1 MQTSHA
7 RAALLRAG
15 LILGTTPFAAPLPVC
30 AVIDRD
36 FNQQS
41 DLWQLRY
48 DTGNLAA
55 SADEDGDGFS
65 NYAEALAG
73 TDPLSAGSAPRLAI
87 APGTAGVLDLR
98 WDSLAGKRYELF
110 AASSL
115 AGGGNWA
122 SAGVFAGVGGVDS
135 VPFAP
140 AGLGAGFF
148 RLAVG
153 DIDSDG
159 DGLVDWEERQ
169 IGFDPQRANT
179 EGFGS
184 ATVTDF
190 TRVNTALGLL
200 NTVTVA
206 ALDPVMDENWPDAG
220 VVAVRRTGNLDP
232 IVVNFTVTGTAAPGV
247 DYTGPASGSVALG
260 LGVDE
265 VWLSFVPRAD
275 ALAEAAETIVVT
287 ITKGYNYA
295 AGAANTATLALADS
309 PAGAVSE
316 KEAVRFLAQAAF
328 GADSAE
334 LARVRQLGIAGWIDD
349 QLARPAQLHLPLVQQ
364 WQTEIAAASPGTN
377 ATSTERTEVW
387 WRRALQRGAA
397 ADPLRQRVAHA
408 LGQILVVSDRASALE
423 ATPRGVASYQDTLLT
438 HAFGNYRDLLRAVS
452 LHPAMGLYLS
462 HLRNRKAD
470 PARNRYPDENYA
482 REIMQ
487 LFSIGLWQLAPDG
500 SRVLDGAG
508 QPIPTY
514 DNNHIA
520 ALARV
525 FTGLSYSRRFVSATD
540 ITEVAATGFL
550 DGNGLAWYP
559 MRGFDAYHDLEP
571 KTLPGDTTL
580 PARTAS
586 SPDTGAATLADV
598 DAAVEVLAAH
608 PNVGPFLGRQL
619 IQRLVTSNPSPA
631 YIGRVAAV
639 FANNGAGVRGD
650 LGAVVRTILLDPEA
664 RDAAR
669 LAGPAQGLQREP
681 YLRYVALVRALGTVP
696 ADGRYRG
703 FRSLDGDFLQ
713 RPLSAPSVFNFYSP
727 DYRPLGPLQDA
738 GLVAPEFQI
747 TNSIT
752 GVTSPNRYY
761 NTLSSTS
768 LRLNVSSQ
776 TDPALD
782 TTVDVA
788 PWLDDATNNPE
799 TLVARLD
806 RLLAAGQLSPATLRQ
821 VLRAVRR
828 LPDPLATADPAVRT
842 TRATD
847 RLRMALYLVLISPEF
862 CVLR

>member
-1 MQTSHA
+1 MHSRKHSA
-7 RAALLRAG
+7 AFRRAAFALTG
-15 LILGTTPFAAPLPVC
+15 LAITAVPAAAIV
-30 AVIDRD
+30 DRD
-36 FNQQS
+36 LNQQS
-41 DLWQLRY
+41 DIWQLRF

-55 SADEDGDGFS
+55 LADDDGDGFTNS
-65 NYAEALAG
+65 TEAVAG
-73 TDPLSAGSAPRLAI
+73 TDPLSASSAPRLAI
-87 APGTAGVLDLR
+87 AAGAVGELDLR
-98 WDSLAGKRYELF
+98 WDSLVGKRYELF
-110 AASSL
+110 VASTL

-122 SAGVFAGVGGVDS
+122 SAGVFAGRGGVQS
-135 VPFAP
+135 APFAT
-140 AGLGAGFF
+140 AGVAAGFF
-148 RLAVG
+148 RLGFG
-153 DIDSDG
+153 DVDTDG
-159 DGLVDWEERQ
+159 DGLADWEEWQ
-169 IGFDPQRANT
+169 IGFDATRANT
-179 EGFGS
+179 EGLGS
-184 ATVTDF
+184 TTVTDF
-190 TRVNTALGLL
+190 TRVNAALGLL

-232 IVVNFTVTGTAAPGV
+232 IVVNFTVTGTAAPGT
-247 DYTGPASGSVALG
+247 DYTGPVSGSVALG

-265 VWLSFVPRAD
+265 VWLSFVPRTD
-275 ALAEAAETIVVT
+275 ALAEASETIVVT
-287 ITKGYNYA
+287 ITKGGNYT

-309 PAGAVSE
+309 PAGSVSE

-334 LARVRQLGIAGWIDD
+334 VARVRQLGIAGWVDD

-364 WQTEIAAASPGTN
+364 WQDEIAAASPGTN

-408 LGQILVVSDRASALE
+408 LGQILVVSDRASALD

-482 REIMQ
+482 REVMQ
-487 LFSIGLWQLAPDG
+487 LFSIGLWELAPDG

-525 FTGLSYSRRFVSATD
+525 FTGLSYSRRFASSTD
-540 ITEVAATGFL
+540 PTEVPTAGFF

-559 MRGFDAYHDLEP
+559 MRGFDAHHDLEP
-571 KTLPGDTTL
+571 KTLPGGATL
-580 PARTAS
+580 PVRTAS
-586 SPDTGAATLADV
+586 VPDTGAATLADV
-598 DAAVEVLAAH
+598 DAAVDVLAAH

-619 IQRLVTSNPSPA
+619 IQRLVTSNPSPEYVA
-631 YIGRVAAV
+631 RVAAV
-639 FANNGAGVRGD
+639 FADNGAGVRGD

-669 LAGPAQGLQREP
+669 LTLPAQGLQREP

-696 ADGRYRG
+696 ADGRHRG

-747 TNSIT
+747 TNAIT

-761 NTLSSTS
+761 STLSNTA
-768 LRLNVSSQ
+768 LRLNVSGQ

-788 PWLDDATNNPE
+788 PWLDDATTHPE
-799 TLVARLD
+799 SLVARLD

-862 CVLR
+862 CVLK